1 MIARMAAFTEHVN
14 ESEKAV
20 YDPDAPGDSGQ
31 KAIDKCFEESVSGG
45 DIPAMAKNIRCSL
58 LKTEEPNPIYAF
70 IPYTSALKKAS
81 GGQATT
87 TIKVVGNGGP
97 GTFMNEEQFYT
108 RYGYIVPGVLTVGGH
123 AGARADQVSYDG
135 TIAVIKP
142 VPNPDGEGIT
152 HLQVDVGGVA
162 GDGQGARTVA
172 IEQLL
177 SEVGIKWVLTAGQP
191 AREAE
196 RAYRRELAP
205 IVATGQAGETEVR
218 PRLLVGDDRLRH
230 ESMRSLGAL
239 PTDGSSP
246 KAIELAQYFAVIA
259 GSGLETTRALTV
271 CLAEYAKR
279 MGSDLQGNGPGDEVA
294 AEAGRVAIESWGVLV
309 AALPSGVLSEVAE
322 HQFPGGLNV
331 RDDTVAP
338 AVVAAHIR
346 KVIEGI
352 VFT

>member
-1 MIARMAAFTEHVN
+1 M
-14 ESEKAV
+14 
-20 YDPDAPGDSGQ
+20 
-31 KAIDKCFEESVSGG
+31 
-45 DIPAMAKNIRCSL
+45 
-58 LKTEEPNPIYAF
+58 
-70 IPYTSALKKAS
+70 
-81 GGQATT
+81 
-87 TIKVVGNGGP
+87 
-97 GTFMNEEQFYT
+97 
-108 RYGYIVPGVLTVGGH
+108 
-123 AGARADQVSYDG
+123 
-135 TIAVIKP
+135 
-142 VPNPDGEGIT
+142 
-152 HLQVDVGGVA
+152 
-162 GDGQGARTVA
+162 
-172 IEQLL
+172 
-177 SEVGIKWVLTAGQP
+177 
-191 AREAE
+191 
-196 RAYRRELAP
+196 
-205 IVATGQAGETEVR
+205 R

-271 CLAEYAKR
+271 CLAEYAKL

-338 AVVAAHIR
+338 AVIAAHIR